1 MKSFHISGDIHFYA
15 HSYGDALLKK
25 DFAEDS
31 RAHELSLDKDSLEIE
46 CPVRVI
52 HGLLD
57 KEVAADQSLKLTHAL
72 QSSDV
77 DLIYRKEGLHK
88 AEEPPDIQL
97 IINTLDRMVKDVNA

>member
-1 MKSFHISGDIHFYA
+1 MSLAKGS
-15 HSYGDALLKK
+15 
-25 DFAEDS
+25 
-31 RAHELSLDKDSLEIE
+31 LSIE

-57 KEVAADQSLKLTHAL
+57 KEVEPEQSLKLTHAL
-72 QSSDV
+72 SSSDV

-97 IINTLDRMVKDVNA
+97 ILNTLDRMVKDINA